1 MLLYQLKLLI
11 FTFSISH
18 FTAHLSQLTT
28 PSGQCGDLQERYMSF
43 QYLILDRLLNTARS
57 VRKRLGFFKA
67 VDIVLVAECSELAM
81 HAPSS

>member
-1 MLLYQLKLLI
+1 
-11 FTFSISH
+11 
-18 FTAHLSQLTT
+18 
-28 PSGQCGDLQERYMSF
+28 MSF
-43 QYLILDRLLNTARS
+43 QHLILDRLLNTARS